1 MWNVLEF
8 VMVACLFADLAW
20 TKGAAVLAWAKG
32 AEATVAADV
41 KKL

>member
-1 MWNVLEF
+1 MLSVLSL
-8 VMVACLFADLAW
+8 VMVGCLFVDLVVRR
-20 TKGAAVLAWAKG
+20 GAQVVAWAKG